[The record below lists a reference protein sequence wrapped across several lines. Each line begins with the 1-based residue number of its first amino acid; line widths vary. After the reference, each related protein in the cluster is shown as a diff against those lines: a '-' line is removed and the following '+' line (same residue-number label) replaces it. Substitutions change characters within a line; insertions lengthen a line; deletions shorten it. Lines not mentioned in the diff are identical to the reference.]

1 MADLLKQAIEQAIV
15 LYDRKVGEGDIT
27 TENLYLYPKHTVVNV
42 VCQKEAKAVGN
53 QVLKAL
59 VMHGDSTINF
69 RPQIVNGEITNP
81 EDIIAQLEG
90 NGRAILTV
98 WQVAQP
104 ILSLLENVRSTVE
117 KTVNELKPAK
127 IDVTHSFGLPIGY
140 EKLFAYAVEEAG
152 GISLG
157 TGLDDIVFITS
168 DHISWVGSIE
178 KAVLNTLDEVGKLR
192 KLIKVIV
199 EIDTPNQVASIK
211 GMNVNYL
218 FCTNF
223 SIEQVHQVGEITEG
237 RTKLIVDQSISA
249 DDVKKLKDSGVR
261 LYALDLRKNLITD
274 NYFSLS
280 FSK

>member
-15 LYDRKVGEGDIT
+15 LYERKVGEGDIT
-27 TENLYLYPKHTVVNV
+27 TENIYPYPKHTKVNV
-42 VCQKEAKAVGN
+42 VCQKEATAVGN
-53 QVLKAL
+53 QIFKAL
-59 VMHGDSTINF
+59 VMHGDNTINF
-69 RPQIVNGEITNP
+69 RSQTENGEIANP
-81 EDIIAQLEG
+81 GDIIAQLEG

-98 WQVAQP
+98 WQAANP

-157 TGLDDIVFITS
+157 TGLDDVVFITS
-168 DHISWVGSIE
+168 EHISWVGSIK
-178 KAVLNTLDEVGKLR
+178 KAVFNTLDEVGELR

-199 EIDTPNQVASIK
+199 EIDTPDQVVSIK
-211 GMNVNYL
+211 GMNVNYI
-218 FCTNF
+218 FCTHF
-223 SIEQVHQVGEITEG
+223 SIEQVHQVGEITE
-237 RTKLIVDQSISA
+237 RWAKLIVDQSISIEE
-249 DDVKKLKDSGVR
+249 VKKLKDSGVR

-274 NYFSLS
+274 DYFLLS